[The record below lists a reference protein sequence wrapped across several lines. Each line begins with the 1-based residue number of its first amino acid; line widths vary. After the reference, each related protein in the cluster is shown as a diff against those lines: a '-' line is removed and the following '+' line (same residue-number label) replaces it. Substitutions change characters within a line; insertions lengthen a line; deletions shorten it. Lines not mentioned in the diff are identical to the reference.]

1 MLRAVYRLRWAVYR
15 LCWAVYR
22 LRWATVCTLAVH
34 VPNQWPVS
42 AHTRQRHSVR
52 INCRSLNRRCCAHL
66 PRTHRCAQFLECVI
80 VTRAHVPRQHLLKCV
95 IVTRAHVPRQPPRSA
110 RRDGTP
116 HYTMAAALRAV
127 RVVMQGGRT
136 RPWLCSSTKATST
149 ALQSQRKPVEARP
162 APRGPHRYLRAHPCA
177 LQRWYPRT
185 VLIACDIPSG

>member
-1 MLRAVYRLRWAVYR
+1 MRWAVYRLRWAVYR
-15 LCWAVYR
+15 LCWTVYR
-22 LRWATVCTLAVH
+22 LCWATVCTLAAH

-66 PRTHRCAQFLECVI
+66 PRTHRCAQFLKCVI

-136 RPWLCSSTKATST
+136 RPCARRRR
-149 ALQSQRKPVEARP
+149 QR
-162 APRGPHRYLRAHPCA
+162 APRCSRGGSRWRRALRRAGRAVISARTPAHSSA
-177 LQRWYPRT
+177 G
-185 VLIACDIPSG
+185 IPMRCL